1 MLVNQFIL
9 LNIKLN
15 QMKIIKLHKSQ
26 SLEILVPDTST
37 EIELPLI
44 GASLEAG
51 FPSPADDYV
60 EETLDLNKYL
70 IKNPASTFFA
80 RVTGN
85 SMIGSNIQEGDIL
98 IIDKS
103 LTPRED
109 SILVCALDGEFTV
122 KRVKQI
128 DENTVYLMPDNPDF
142 KPIKVSRDNDLV
154 IWGVVTYS
162 IHRHI

>member
-1 MLVNQFIL
+1 
-9 LNIKLN
+9 
-15 QMKIIKLHKSQ
+15 MKIVRLHKSN
-26 SLEILVPDTST
+26 SLEILIPDTST
-37 EIELPLI
+37 ELELPLI
-44 GASLEAG
+44 AANLEAG

-60 EETLDLNKYL
+60 EETLDLNKFL

-85 SMIGSNIQEGDIL
+85 SMIGSNILEGDIL

-103 LTPRED
+103 LVPKPE
-109 SILVCALDGEFTV
+109 SILVCALDGDFTV

-128 DENTVYLMPDNPDF
+128 DDETVYLMPDNPAF
-142 KPIKVSRDNDLV
+142 KPIKVSRDNNLV